1 MGRVAAMFSAHSTAV
16 AAAIRRLSEA
26 AHNHRAIGQ
35 AGVGL
40 DRNQNI
46 ALSGS
51 VHVAGRLFRQT
62 RDGHMFPGQRLGD
75 AIDLDRLFH
84 FDMQGQG
91 VSVKDG
97 RLQQQKREQGRVLAG
112 DPLIVLE
119 HALLYRIQRRDG
131 LLAVARH
138 HVEGHLGVEHFF
150 RQLLEG
156 QQVHG
161 LLVEFVHALLSVL
174 GRRLEDRGH
183 DPLALA
189 PAFFSRNNRSAST
202 TAAG

>member
-16 AAAIRRLSEA
+16 AAAIRRLSDG
-26 AHNHRAIGQ
+26 RPQPQTIGQ

-40 DRNQNI
+40 DRNQDI

-51 VHVAGRLFRQT
+51 IHVAGRLFRQT

-97 RLQQQKREQGRVLAG
+97 RLHQQKRKQGRVLAG

-119 HALLYRIQRRDG
+119 HAVLYRIQRRHR

-138 HVEGHLGVEHFF
+138 HVEGHLGIEHFL

-156 QQVHG
+156 KQVHG
-161 LLVEFVHALLSVL
+161 LLVELVHALLPML
-174 GRRLEDRGH
+174 RRRLEDRGH
-183 DPLALA
+183 NPFHRPGFL
-189 PAFFSRNNRSAST
+189 
-202 TAAG
+202 

>member
-26 AHNHRAIGQ
+26 AHNHRPLARLR
-35 AGVGL
+35 VGL
-40 DRNQNI
+40 DRNQDI

-51 VHVAGRLFRQT
+51 IHVAGRLLRQT

-84 FDMQGQG
+84 FDMQGQR
-91 VSVKDG
+91 VSVEDG

-119 HALLYRIQRRDG
+119 HAVLYRVQRRRPT
-131 LLAVARH
+131 AR
-138 HVEGHLGVEHFF
+138 
-150 RQLLEG
+150 
-156 QQVHG
+156 
-161 LLVEFVHALLSVL
+161 
-174 GRRLEDRGH
+174 
-183 DPLALA
+183 
-189 PAFFSRNNRSAST
+189 RSAPPC
-202 TAAG
+202 